1 MSFMPA
7 VGAAWF
13 VSAIAPRTLP
23 PSAPP
28 RHDGGMRR
36 SASRRTTIEPEAP
49 TEPLP
54 DMSGKYD
61 VLACGT
67 AGVWRALVEIHARI
81 STKRRRQFH
90 FVMGLMVLGA
100 LLELATIGAVVP
112 FVALLADPLRLSRF
126 PEAQLVFGAIGAV
139 TIREQLLATTGVFV
153 ALVLLA
159 GVVRLQLSWSC
170 RKFIFQTG
178 HDIALD
184 MLHRILLQ
192 PYSFHVARNTS
203 NLIAALDKAGVLAF
217 NVLLQLM
224 QAAIAVTASVFIIAA
239 LVYVDPFAAL
249 LAAAAILPL
258 YMLVSVLTRHHLDR
272 NSQIAASSWSE
283 RIRIVQESLGGIRD
297 VLIDQSHAI
306 YLEAFRRVDL
316 RLSTAQAHT
325 AFIGTA
331 PRFII
336 ESLGMAFIA
345 ALACMVTLRHGGLA
359 AALPII
365 GALALGA
372 QRLLP
377 FLQQIY
383 LSWSVAVG
391 NRSVVQQVLEFLSLP
406 VDQEIAGAAELVPL
420 PLQHHIR
427 ATNISFTYPG
437 RRAPAIDELSFE
449 IRRGECVALVG
460 RTGSGK
466 STLADLLMG
475 LLEPI
480 AGQID
485 IDGVALS
492 KDNRRN
498 WQRSIAHVPQS
509 IFLADTSIARNI
521 AFGQQA
527 GQLDLERVID
537 ASIKARLHEFVST
550 LPDGY
555 ETFVGERGTRLSGG
569 QRQRLGIARAIY
581 KQAPVLVLDEATSA
595 LDEETELAVM
605 RALDRL
611 GEEGR
616 TIIMIAHRLS
626 TAVRVDRVIR
636 LDDAPG
642 HDLHACREMLSDALS
657 EAQVRARA

>member
-1 MSFMPA
+1 
-7 VGAAWF
+7 
-13 VSAIAPRTLP
+13 
-23 PSAPP
+23 
-28 RHDGGMRR
+28 
-36 SASRRTTIEPEAP
+36 
-49 TEPLP
+49 
-54 DMSGKYD
+54 
-61 VLACGT
+61 
-67 AGVWRALVEIHARI
+67 
-81 STKRRRQFH
+81 
-90 FVMGLMVLGA
+90 
-100 LLELATIGAVVP
+100 
-112 FVALLADPLRLSRF
+112 
-126 PEAQLVFGAIGAV
+126 
-139 TIREQLLATTGVFV
+139 
-153 ALVLLA
+153 
-159 GVVRLQLSWSC
+159 
-170 RKFIFQTG
+170 
-178 HDIALD
+178 
-184 MLHRILLQ
+184 
-192 PYSFHVARNTS
+192 
-203 NLIAALDKAGVLAF
+203 
-217 NVLLQLM
+217 
-224 QAAIAVTASVFIIAA
+224 
-239 LVYVDPFAAL
+239 
-249 LAAAAILPL
+249 
-258 YMLVSVLTRHHLDR
+258 
-272 NSQIAASSWSE
+272 
-283 RIRIVQESLGGIRD
+283 
-297 VLIDQSHAI
+297 
-306 YLEAFRRVDL
+306 
-316 RLSTAQAHT
+316 
-325 AFIGTA
+325 
-331 PRFII
+331 
-336 ESLGMAFIA
+336 MAFIA
-345 ALACMVTLRHGGLA
+345 ALACMVTLMHGGLA

-657 EAQVRARA
+657 EAQVRVRA